1 MNRKKVKSAM
11 LVSALVVVSVLVL
24 KSYMVYCSNGRTSDL
39 MLEENVEALTS
50 GESGAAC
57 PDGCKNIG
65 WGLIRFWNVIVTMI
79 IYHVVI
85 HGDVK

>member
-57 PDGCKNIG
+57 PNGCKDIG
-65 WGLIRFWNVIVTMI
+65 WGLNKILEFDCNYDHFSCCDSW
-79 IYHVVI
+79 
-85 HGDVK
+85 GC

>member
-1 MNRKKVKSAM
+1 
-11 LVSALVVVSVLVL
+11 
-24 KSYMVYCSNGRTSDL
+24 

-65 WGLIRFWNVIVTMI
+65 WGFNKILECDCNYDHLSCCDSW
-79 IYHVVI
+79 
-85 HGDVK
+85 GC

>member
-57 PDGCKNIG
+57 PDVCKNIG
-65 WGLIRFWNVIVTMI
+65 WGFNKILECDCNYDHLSCCDSW
-79 IYHVVI
+79 
-85 HGDVK
+85 GC